1 MDEKQ
6 RQRLDAHV
14 IQAYATLAKMSAE
27 GEVEYGADYILGY
40 TGADLPTFNFF
51 VPLRL
56 TGLTNESLADA
67 AAFFKTRHAMY
78 AVSLEEHR
86 VPDGTEYLSMRRYQ
100 PLPPQPIV
108 VSDTLPVSAD
118 ARSDFT
124 VKQLATVPDLT
135 AFYSVLRAVYD
146 YTPEEVMLLFPSTHL
161 QAKHLQHYVGYAD
174 DGLPVCTGTLICAE
188 GVASVWHLATL
199 DNFRRRGL
207 ATSLFNDILF
217 DARKNGCDLSIIYAT
232 PMGFSLF
239 NELGFKLFGMRQWF
253 LPQEIG

>member
-1 MDEKQ
+1 MDDKQ
-6 RQRLDAHV
+6 RQRLDAHAV
-14 IQAYATLAKMSAE
+14 QAYITLAELSAE
-27 GEVEYGADYILGY
+27 GEVEFGDDYLLGY

-56 TGLTNESLADA
+56 TGLTDESLADA
-67 AAFFKTRHAMY
+67 AAFFKTRHTLY

-86 VPDGTEYLSMRRYQ
+86 VPDGTEYLSVRRYQ

-108 VSDTLPVSAD
+108 ASDTLPEMQMS
-118 ARSDFT
+118 RPDFSVRQIT
-124 VKQLATVPDLT
+124 TVPDLT

-161 QAKHLQHYVGYAD
+161 KTERLRHYIGFAD
-174 DGLPVCTGTLICAE
+174 DGLPVCVGTMVCAE
-188 GVASVWHLATL
+188 GVASVWNLATL

-207 ATSLFNDILF
+207 ATNMLNNMLF
-217 DARKNGCDLSIIYAT
+217 DARQHGCDMSMIYAT